1 MAQQQLYLNPNLAEI
16 VRQQQLRTEE
26 DPALEEML
34 EIVEKGILKKG
45 DNPYHKAQRDE
56 YAIKNGLF
64 YHVKSTEIVMVLDK
78 ADNVIFFQFS
88 DSFRELLSTVIQEE
102 VLEAFETYSTLQ
114 PVPVPDATRHG
125 LHWVGWL
132 KERPDLDFRNSDN
145 DPRKAKS
152 GVYHFGGRCQ
162 TGDPHGDKVPIST
175 RDSGKRVEDSAY
187 ISQQLEKLR
196 YNALGACTEIIRFFF
211 NILDPE
217 LLKKYQDVAAEAEKI
232 GKNPAEAKKLKK
244 ILFQTRRSGELFLV
258 RAVLVNVMTN
268 QHKDKGD
275 WKHGFACLVPVGE
288 YTGGDLLLQELGLQI
303 EAPPGCVQFMRGR
316 ELTHSISKWKG
327 RRFVVVHVT
336 HDPVRQWAE
345 RKINLGVAR
354 NASLEKDLGE
364 DAADNASSAESEAS
378 LDNIPAPR
386 RMLKGRTKRAKFSSD
401 SSGEER
407 KDRQAGASRKKAK
420 KGKSRA

>member
-1 MAQQQLYLNPNLAEI
+1 MAQQQLFLNADLSQI
-16 VRQQQLRTEE
+16 VRQQQSRTKE

-56 YAIKNGLF
+56 YAIENGLF

-78 ADNVIFFQFS
+78 ADNVIVFQFS
-88 DSFRELLSTVIQEE
+88 NSFRELLSTVIQEE
-102 VLEAFETYSTLQ
+102 VLEAFEKYTTLQ

-125 LHWVGWL
+125 LHWVEWL
-132 KERPDLDFRNSDN
+132 KERPDLDFRISDN

-162 TGDPHGDKVPIST
+162 TGDPHGDRVPIST
-175 RDSGKRVEDSAY
+175 RDSGKMVQDSTY

-217 LLKKYQDVAAEAEKI
+217 LLKKYQDVAAEVEKI
-232 GKNPAEAKKLKK
+232 GKNPAETEKLQK
-244 ILFQTRRSGELFLV
+244 IPFQTRQKGEPFLV
-258 RAVLVNVMTN
+258 RALLVNVMTN

-336 HDPVRQWAE
+336 HEPVRQWAE
-345 RKINLGVAR
+345 RKMDLGVAG
-354 NASLEKDLGE
+354 NAIVEKDLGE
-364 DAADNASSAESEAS
+364 ENGDNASGAEYSAL
-378 LDNIPAPR
+378 LDNIHAPR
-386 RMLKGRTKRAKFSSD
+386 KVLKGRAKRAKISLDASD
-401 SSGEER
+401 EEI
-407 KDRQAGASRKKAK
+407 KNGQAGPSRKKAK
-420 KGKSRA
+420 KGNGRA